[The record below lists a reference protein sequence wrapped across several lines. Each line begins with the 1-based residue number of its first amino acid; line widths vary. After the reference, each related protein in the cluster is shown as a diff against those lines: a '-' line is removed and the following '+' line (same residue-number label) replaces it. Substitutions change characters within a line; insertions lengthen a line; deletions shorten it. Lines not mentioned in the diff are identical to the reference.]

1 VTVSGGFPIGVSER
15 GPARNSTNRSS
26 NRSGRRAALG
36 PLTARC
42 AAVVLAGLTGGCS
55 CDDMLDPWAPISIT
69 HAEAAEGGVGPPACE
84 FEAAAAT
91 RNGAPGTVDPD
102 LLEIARLEVERD
114 CYKEAEASL
123 RARVN
128 TLGATSASLK

>member
-1 VTVSGGFPIGVSER
+1 VPEAVPER

-26 NRSGRRAALG
+26 NRSGRRAPLA

-42 AAVVLAGLTGGCS
+42 TAIVLAGLAGGCS
-55 CDDMLDPWAPISIT
+55 CDEMIDPWAPVSIT
-69 HAEAAEGGVGPPACE
+69 RAEAGEKAAGPPACD
-84 FEAAAAT
+84 FEATAAT
-91 RNGAPGTVDPD
+91 PQGAPDTADPD

-114 CYKEAEASL
+114 CYKDAEASL

-128 TLGATSASLK
+128 TLSTTRASLK